1 MSGARLLVIAAAI
14 LFVVG
19 CAGYRLAGRGGESS
33 FIPDG
38 VRVIGVP
45 QFDNRTDQPQL
56 DLRISEAL
64 INEFVR
70 RGRYQARPDARG
82 ADVVL
87 EGAIESY
94 RTEPVTFSAGGVYER
109 VEVTVTARIRLVQSA
124 PEKVLWAQ
132 NHYIFRQQYELPKTP
147 VSQFDREIIAIDEI
161 ARDFALSVVT
171 TILEGM

>member
-1 MSGARLLVIAAAI
+1 VNRPSILGIVAAI
-14 LFVVG
+14 LFAAG
-19 CAGYRLAGRGGESS
+19 CAGYHLAGRGGESS

-45 QFDNRTDQPQL
+45 QFENRTDQPQL

-70 RGRYQARPDARG
+70 RGRYQARPDARD
-82 ADVVL
+82 ADVIL
-87 EGAIESY
+87 EGSIESY
-94 RTEPVTFSAGGVYER
+94 RTEPVTFSVGGRYER

-124 PEKVLWAQ
+124 PERVLWAQ
-132 NHYIFRQQYELPKTP
+132 NHFIFRQQYELPKTP
-147 VSQFDREIIAIDEI
+147 VTQFDREIIAIEEI

-171 TILEGM
+171 TLLEGM

>member
-1 MSGARLLVIAAAI
+1 MSCARLLGIGAAT
-14 LFVVG
+14 LFAVS
-19 CAGYRLAGRGGESS
+19 CAGYHLAGRGGESS

-45 QFDNRTDQPQL
+45 QFENRTDQPQL

-64 INEFVR
+64 IDEFVR
-70 RGRYQARPDARG
+70 RGRYQARPDSRG
-82 ADVVL
+82 AEVVL

-94 RTEPVTFSAGGVYER
+94 RTEPVTFSVGGRYER

-147 VSQFDREIIAIDEI
+147 VTQFDREIVAIDEI

-171 TILEGM
+171 TLLEGM